1 MVEGTGF
8 IVSPSRL
15 SVYLAENSERQ
26 TALEC
31 PLELFRVPIRHHFPR
46 RRRRL
51 RPPWTATTDRVGV
64 EARARDAGTAVLA
77 RGGAGDSPSARS
89 SGDPVTVDR
98 DLAEPWP
105 LDRSVVFLN
114 HGSFGACP
122 REVLRHQAALR
133 QEMETQPVRFLSRE
147 LDDRLDAARGV
158 LAAFV
163 GADADDLAFVSNA
176 TSGVN
181 AVLRS
186 LTFSQGDEVLTTD
199 HCYPACRNTLTFVAG
214 RAGAQ
219 VVVAKVPF
227 PAASA
232 DEIVDAVMR
241 SVTSRTRLALLD
253 HITSPTALVLPIERL
268 IAELGERHPAGAL
281 ALPPGVRLDGHE
293 RSDPLASSAESDRL
307 PRLAPPRRLA
317 RSNGAKPRAGAR
329 GAAAPLRRRR
339 HSAPMPG

>member
-133 QEMETQPVRFLSRE
+133 EEMETQPVRFLSRE
-147 LDDRLDAARGV
+147 LDD
-158 LAAFV
+158 
-163 GADADDLAFVSNA
+163 
-176 TSGVN
+176 
-181 AVLRS
+181 
-186 LTFSQGDEVLTTD
+186 
-199 HCYPACRNTLTFVAG
+199 PFVAG

-227 PAASA
+227 PVAST

-241 SVTSRTRLALLD
+241 SVTARTRLALLD

-268 IAELGERHPAGAL
+268 TAELGERRVEVLVDGAHAPGMVPL
-281 ALPPGVRLDGHE
+281 ALRDLGATYYTGNCHKWLCAPKGSGFLWARRDRRADIRPLTISHGASATQPGRSRFRLEFDW
-293 RSDPLASSAESDRL
+293 
-307 PRLAPPRRLA
+307 
-317 RSNGAKPRAGAR
+317 
-329 GAAAPLRRRR
+329 
-339 HSAPMPG
+339 

>member
-1 MVEGTGF
+1 MVEGKEF

-15 SVYLAENSERQ
+15 SVSLAETSRRQ

-31 PLELFRVPIRHHFPR
+31 PLEPFRVPIRPHFPR

-51 RPPWTATTDRVGV
+51 KPPGTATTDRAGL
-64 EARARDAGTAVLA
+64 EASASDARRTVLA
-77 RGGAGDSPSARS
+77 CDSRSAGS

-105 LDRSVVFLN
+105 LDRNVVFLN

-133 QEMETQPVRFLSRE
+133 DEMETQPVRFLSRE
-147 LDDRLDAARGV
+147 LDDRLDDARGV

-163 GADADDLAFVSNA
+163 GTDADDLAFVTNA

-186 LTFSQGDEVLTTD
+186 LTFSPGDELLTTD
-199 HCYPACRNTLTFVAG
+199 HAYPACRNALTFVAG

-227 PAASA
+227 PVASA

-253 HITSPTALVLPIERL
+253 HITSPTGLVLPIERL
-268 IAELGERHPAGAL
+268 TAELGERSVEVLVDGAH
-281 ALPPGVRLDGHE
+281 APGMV
-293 RSDPLASSAESDRL
+293 PL
-307 PRLAPPRRLA
+307 
-317 RSNGAKPRAGAR
+317 
-329 GAAAPLRRRR
+329 
-339 HSAPMPG
+339 